1 MEVKKIIFLISI
13 FSLLVSNEK
22 NSYRIHYLGMHV
34 ADCIIEYSD
43 TTLILE
49 DSEFEAVNIEVD
61 VSTTGVIDK
70 IFQVNNDY
78 KLIIDKKN
86 GNLIDYTKNSYQP
99 NVTNCIKTSNF
110 KETSKGNYILY
121 EDNDHYTESHKTIF
135 SIFYLLTHNKDS
147 ISFNNNFI
155 LEREAKLYTAN
166 IQNKIKN
173 KFIINIK
180 EKSSDIGVVK
190 HTDIFSWAIFM
201 EDGEKTIYLN
211 DKGNRIEKCIFKK
224 GWISLTAEYYE

>member
-1 MEVKKIIFLISI
+1 MEIKKMIFLISI

-22 NSYRIHYLGMHV
+22 YSYRINYLGMHV
-34 ADCIIEYSD
+34 ANCIIEYTD
-43 TTLILE
+43 TIITLGN
-49 DSEFEAVNIEVD
+49 SESEAVNINVD

-86 GNLIDYTKNSYQP
+86 GNLISYTKNSYQP
-99 NVTNCIKTSNF
+99 NVTNYIKTKNF

-121 EDNDHYTESHKTIF
+121 EDNDSYTESHKTIF
-135 SIFYLLTHNKDS
+135 SIFYLLTNNKDS
-147 ISFNNNFI
+147 IYFNRDFI
-155 LEREAKLYTAN
+155 IEREAKLYIAN
-166 IQNKIKN
+166 IQNQIKN
-173 KFIINIK
+173 KFIIYIT
-180 EKSSDIGVVK
+180 EKNSDIGVVK

-211 DKGNRIEKCIFKK
+211 DMADRIEKCTFKK
-224 GWISLTAEYYE
+224 GWITLTAEYYE